1 MLKEIRELGFEYAEL
16 SHGIRISLV
25 PGILEAVQAGEIK
38 ISTLHNFCP
47 LPMGINYAAPNIFKF
62 TSAERRERENAWTY
76 SLKTIEFAERV
87 GARLIVLHSG
97 AVDLKDYNEKLEEY
111 VEKGLKDSPKY
122 QRLVQEVE
130 EKRLK
135 RIDEPRRLAIE
146 MIQALAGVAGPKGI
160 MLGIENREAVEEIP
174 FDDDISF
181 FLGELPENVRY
192 WHDCGHAQIKENLG
206 FIAQHRMHF
215 ESLAP
220 RLGGC
225 HIHDVIPPGIDHCP
239 PGSGMI
245 DFAAL
250 APWVKPEHLKVLEMN
265 PNVPVDDVK
274 KGFDHIRSLWGAE

>member
-62 TSAERRERENAWTY
+62 TSAERRERENAWKY